1 MYYIVTS
8 GCKTGDILNLVCRL
22 KVLYADMFSTILTT
36 CSRFDSSLYPI
47 ELCSLSNQLHHW
59 SDLTLQV
66 DELSTGLSKDVHGQV
81 RVSTL
86 TLRCMF
92 R

>member
-1 MYYIVTS
+1 M
-8 GCKTGDILNLVCRL
+8 NLVCRL
-22 KVLYADMFSTILTT
+22 RVLYADMFTTILTT

-81 RVSTL
+81 RDSTP
-86 TLRCMF
+86 TLRCMI